1 MDDDIFAQFD
11 LEGPKPPPPTNP
23 SDGEPRPNGRKRGRK
38 AAAPKAARGKRGR
51 PKKVE
56 AEQGQGPVGAGPRH
70 AITPGAPRTRAPR
83 KARETKISLTAAA
96 EAFAGLT
103 DSDVAFVTAAIRNMA
118 TMTAQQK
125 KRVVHTLTRLFA

>member
-1 MDDDIFAQFD
+1 MDDDIFAQFE
-11 LEGPKPPPPTNP
+11 LGGGPKPPPMNP

-38 AAAPKAARGKRGR
+38 AAAPKAAKGKPGR
-51 PKKVE
+51 PKKSRPLLGTGE
-56 AEQGQGPVGAGPRH
+56 ATYVPPKIAVP
-70 AITPGAPRTRAPR
+70 RAPR

-125 KRVVHTLTRLFA
+125 KRVVNTLARLFA